1 MKRIIKLTGK
11 CIGWII
17 TAVLVVLVAVNL
29 YIIIAR
35 NASDNAHPTV
45 FGYSSAVV
53 VSGSMTGTIDVNDI
67 VIAKKQ
73 DSYKVD
79 DVVSFESGE
88 NLVTHRIVGEQ
99 DGGFVTRGDANN
111 TCDAELLSEDNIV
124 GRVVWVI
131 PKVGK
136 VFEIFSSPVGM
147 ALLFIVAV
155 LIFIGPSFLIRG
167 SDGGDADENN

>member
-17 TAVLVVLVAVNL
+17 TAVLVVLVVANL

-35 NASDNAHPTV
+35 SIGGNAHPTV

-88 NLVTHRIVGEQ
+88 SLVTHRIVDEK
-99 DGGFVTRGDANN
+99 DGGFVTKGDANN
-111 TCDAELLSEDNIV
+111 TCDAELLSKDNIV

-131 PKVGK
+131 PEVGK
-136 VFEIFSSPVGM
+136 AFEIFSSPGGM

-155 LIFIGPSFLIRG
+155 LIFIGPSFLVKDR
-167 SDGGDADENN
+167 DADENK